1 MSYTI
6 RRWISSGGM
15 LFDDSA
21 KAKTADEA
29 VLKARK
35 LAGIFRGLVTEEVE
49 KSVCNLEPGEVLS
62 IRRPSLKFS
71 MRIRRNKS

>member
-6 RRWISSGGM
+6 RRWMTIPGM
-15 LFDDSA
+15 SFDDSA

-29 VLKARK
+29 IEKARK

-49 KSVCNLEPGEVLS
+49 KSVCNLEPGEALR
-62 IRRPSLKFS
+62 IRRPSIKFS